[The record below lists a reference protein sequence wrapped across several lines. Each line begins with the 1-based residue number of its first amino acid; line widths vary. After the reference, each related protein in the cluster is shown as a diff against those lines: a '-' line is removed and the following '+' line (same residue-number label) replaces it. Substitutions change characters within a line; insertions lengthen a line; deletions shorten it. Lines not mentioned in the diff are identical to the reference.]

1 MENLQQIGNRK
12 FLIWTVCSLVE
23 NHDFATV
30 LFDQESNNFTAAS
43 GESIPMG
50 DHNSAFITAQEA
62 FQYPLES
69 FALEVDAT
77 AEVFDDFRFGELFT
91 HVGDLRREV
100 GRLRF
105 PADPAVTKGSNS

>member
-1 MENLQQIGNRK
+1 MENFQQIGSK
-12 FLIWTVCSLVE
+12 LLFGAVCRLVE

-30 LFDQESNNFTAAS
+30 LFDQESNNFTAES

-50 DHNSAFITAQEA
+50 DHNSAFITAQDA
-62 FQYPLES
+62 FQYPLAS

-77 AEVFDDFRFGELFT
+77 AEVFDDFRFGEFFT

-105 PADPAVTKGSNS
+105 PTDSAVTKGSNS

>member
-1 MENLQQIGNRK
+1 METLQQIGSK
-12 FLIWTVCSLVE
+12 FFFGTVCSFVE
-23 NHDFATV
+23 NHDFSTV
-30 LFDQESNNFTAAS
+30 LFDQASNNFTAES

-50 DHNSAFITAQEA
+50 DHNSEFITAQEA

-91 HVGDLRREV
+91 HVGDLRREGV
-100 GRLRF
+100 RLRF
-105 PADPAVTKGSNS
+105 PTDPAVAKGSNS